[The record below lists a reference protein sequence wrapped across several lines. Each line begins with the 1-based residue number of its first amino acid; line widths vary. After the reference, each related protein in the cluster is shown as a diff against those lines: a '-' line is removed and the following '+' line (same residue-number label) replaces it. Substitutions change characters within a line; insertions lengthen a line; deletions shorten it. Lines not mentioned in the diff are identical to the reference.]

1 MEETNLL
8 APLLLTIAGLMVGAI
23 FKSLFQRTRIPYT
36 VGLFAIGL
44 IAGILN
50 RAGVFQNT
58 SQLSQALDSVANI
71 NPDLILYIFLPI
83 LIFDAA
89 YELNLHIFKKNVGK
103 RHFVG
108 CSRPDH
114 LHVTD
119 SRPINGTKSICS
131 RI

>member
-1 MEETNLL
+1 MIYTMEETNLL

-83 LIFDAA
+83 LISMQPM
-89 YELNLHIFKKNVGK
+89 N
-103 RHFVG
+103 
-108 CSRPDH
+108 
-114 LHVTD
+114 
-119 SRPINGTKSICS
+119 
-131 RI
+131 

>member
-89 YELNLHIFKKNVGK
+89 YELNLHIFKKTLANATLLA
-103 RHFVG
+103 

>member
-58 SQLSQALDSVANI
+58 SQLSIRQCSQYQPRSYPI
-71 NPDLILYIFLPI
+71 YLPAHTD
-83 LIFDAA
+83 F
-89 YELNLHIFKKNVGK
+89 
-103 RHFVG
+103 R
-108 CSRPDH
+108 CS
-114 LHVTD
+114 L
-119 SRPINGTKSICS
+119 
-131 RI
+131 